1 MTTDDKV
8 QGENPKGA
16 VQETASVV
24 EQPLTKEAVEKMV
37 ADAKKEATEETTRK
51 MQSIKDREV
60 AEVRRRFQSGGDSLT
75 DIQEATRGLDQE
87 TQEKIELA
95 TLRAKQAKLS
105 RQAQEEAAREE
116 FVKIKNDFT
125 DGLTSYLRDEEID
138 PSDKR
143 IDWGKDDESLLLR
156 QKKVLSS
163 ITKIKKQDAQKAE
176 EKLKTKAKDLVNK
189 ERKDAGL
196 DTVDTDISPAS
207 SPFKIENLGEMLNT
221 KEGQQD
227 LLKSGKA
234 KEIIEQYRSGKLK

>member
-1 MTTDDKV
+1 
-8 QGENPKGA
+8 
-16 VQETASVV
+16 
-24 EQPLTKEAVEKMV
+24 
-37 ADAKKEATEETTRK
+37 
-51 MQSIKDREV
+51 
-60 AEVRRRFQSGGDSLT
+60 
-75 DIQEATRGLDQE
+75 
-87 TQEKIELA
+87 
-95 TLRAKQAKLS
+95 
-105 RQAQEEAAREE
+105 
-116 FVKIKNDFT
+116 VKIKNDFT